1 MDKKPLILISN
12 DDGIDSPGL
21 HAAVEAVMPLG
32 EILITAPMEQQTAMG
47 RAFRGNPEAQ
57 FEKRTIPVNGRQVEA
72 WCLDASPAT
81 TVRHAMMCLCPDR
94 KPDMIVSGINFG
106 ENLGTNVTASGTVG
120 AALQAAE
127 WNIKALA
134 VSFEVPK
141 NLQYNYGDVDWSPTI
156 PILRKAASKFLAVS
170 WPADVDILKI
180 DIPGCAGE
188 DTPWQV
194 CRQSREPGWWGFVP
208 DATPESKL
216 GTTTGKKAPRPG
228 FSLKAD
234 DDVTTLHINRAV
246 AITPLSIE
254 LTSRVAFSEVE
265 ALFR

>member
-1 MDKKPLILISN
+1 MKIQPLILVSN
-12 DDGIDSPGL
+12 DDGIDSPGI
-21 HAAVEAVMPLG
+21 HAAVEALLPLG
-32 EILITAPMEQQTAMG
+32 EILITAPMNQQTAMG
-47 RAFRGNPEAQ
+47 RAFRGNPDAE
-57 FEKRTIPVNGRQVEA
+57 FEKRTIPVNGQQIDA

-81 TVRHAMMCLCPDR
+81 TVRHALQCFCAQR
-94 KPDMIVSGINFG
+94 KPDMVVSGINFG

-127 WNIKALA
+127 WGIKAMA

-141 NLQYNYGDVDWSPTI
+141 HLHYSHEGVDWSPTV
-156 PILRKAASKFLAVS
+156 PLLRKAASRLLAAS
-170 WPADVDILKI
+170 WPNDVHVVKM
-180 DIPGCAGE
+180 DIPGNADE

-194 CRQSREPGWWGFVP
+194 CRQSLEPGWWGFVP

-228 FSLKAD
+228 FSLRED

-246 AITPLSIE
+246 AITPLSID
-254 LTSRVAFSEVE
+254 LTSRVPFAEVD